1 MKLHTGLQSLT
12 LVCAAALTAACGGS
26 SGGTSSNPAGAGTAA
41 PAPAVAFGA
50 ISGFGSIIVNGVRFD
65 TSAATFEIDDVPGSE
80 DDLDVGHVV
89 LVRGTLDPN
98 GTTGTAMSVEF
109 DDNVE
114 GPIQTGS
121 IDVAAGTLI
130 VLGQTV
136 RTNADTSFDDSI
148 PGQALAGLADGDVVE
163 VSGYVDADG
172 NILATRI
179 ELKNPGPGDDFEVT
193 GIVSNHDAGAMTF
206 MINALV
212 VDYSS
217 AVLEDFPG
225 GTIDDGDLVEV
236 EGLMINQAG
245 DLIATEVE
253 FEDDHVA
260 GNDDDHVEIEG
271 LITRFNDA
279 TDFDVSGFPVTT
291 NNGTEFEGGVAGDL
305 GLDVKVEVE
314 GRLNANGVLVAR
326 EVDFRR
332 DSVVEIEGL
341 VDSVDAASGTV
352 TVLGIPIHVDLL
364 TRMED
369 DRDDVEP
376 FGLGNIVAGDFIAV
390 RGSEDPNAP
399 GEVLAARLERD
410 DGMIDETVLQ
420 GFVESVAEPS
430 ITILGVTIDTS
441 GVAPQNFEDESD
453 MPIGSAGFFGR
464 PPDGELV
471 KVEGTEVADTMIVA
485 DEVEFETP

>member
-1 MKLHTGLQSLT
+1 MQRRTALRSLT
-12 LVCAAALTAACGGS
+12 VFCAAALTAACGGG
-26 SGGTSSNPAGAGTAA
+26 SGGTSPDAAGTGTAA
-41 PAPAVAFGA
+41 SAPTVAFGA

-65 TSAATFEIDDVPGSE
+65 TSAATFSIDDSPGSE

-109 DDNVE
+109 DENVE
-114 GPIQTGS
+114 GPIDAGS

-136 RTNADTSFDDSI
+136 RTNADTSLDDSI
-148 PGQALAGLADGDVVE
+148 PGQILAGLADGDIVE
-163 VSGYVDADG
+163 VSGFVDASGD
-172 NILATRI
+172 ILATRI
-179 ELKNPGPGDDFEVT
+179 ELKIPRPGDEFEVT
-193 GIVSNHDAGAMTF
+193 GIVSNHDSGAMTF

-225 GTIDDGDLVEV
+225 GTINDDDLVEV
-236 EGLMINQAG
+236 EGLTISQDG
-245 DLIATEVE
+245 ELIATEVE
-253 FEDDHVA
+253 FEDDHIA
-260 GNDDDHVEIEG
+260 GNDDDHFEIEG

-291 NNGTEFEGGVAGDL
+291 NGGTEFEGGTAGDL
-305 GLDVKVEVE
+305 GLNVKVEVE
-314 GRLNANGVLVAR
+314 GDLNANGVLVAD
-326 EVDFRR
+326 EIEIRR
-332 DSVVEIEGL
+332 KSIVKIEGL
-341 VDSVDAASGTV
+341 VDSVDTDGGTV
-352 TVLGIPIHVDLL
+352 VVLGIPIHVDLL
-364 TRMED
+364 TRIED
-369 DRDDVEP
+369 DRNDVEP

-410 DGMIDETVLQ
+410 DGMIDDTVLQ

-441 GVAPQNFEDESD
+441 GVENDDFEDEQD
-453 MPIGSAGFFGR
+453 LVIGSAGFFGR
-464 PPDGELV
+464 PPVGALV
-471 KVEGTEVADTMIVA
+471 KVEGTEVADTVIAA